1 MSSRV
6 EKVARAAEFA
16 SCLANAENV
25 YPRGLWLSGIRRA
38 LSSTECALFPA
49 VSVILSEVLAILFTV
64 LFTVAVLAQDPAA
77 AGLKALESEKYA
89 EAAELFEKAIVADP
103 KDLGAQFNLALA
115 RTFLNQDLAAIA
127 AYRRTLALKPGLY
140 EASLNL
146 GMVLLRANQP
156 AEAVAP
162 LKDAIAAK
170 PKEARPRL
178 YLAEA
183 LAASGA
189 DAEAAYREALTL
201 DPKSAATQL
210 GLGRAL
216 GKQAKWEQAIAA
228 YRSAVE
234 LDPQYKDTLGE
245 LANQLETAGRQAEA
259 IQLYQALDSP
269 AAKERAAMLQLDSHD
284 LTNAIASLEAAVK
297 ASPTAANRQALAGAY
312 LKNKEPE
319 KAAPLL
325 EAALGQDPNQLELR
339 LMYGRLNRD
348 QRKFEAAAQQFYF
361 VTKQDPKN
369 VQAWRELSAM
379 LISLKQ
385 DENALACFAKLKELG
400 DDAPA
405 HDFFRAVI
413 LDRNKQ
419 YQPALDAYRR
429 FLARSEGKFPDEEF
443 KSRQRARI
451 IEKELSKR

>member
-1 MSSRV
+1 M
-6 EKVARAAEFA
+6 
-16 SCLANAENV
+16 LAII
-25 YPRGLWLSGIRRA
+25 LTL
-38 LSSTECALFPA
+38 ALF
-49 VSVILSEVLAILFTV
+49 
-64 LFTVAVLAQDPAA
+64 AQDPAA
-77 AGLKALESEKYA
+77 AGLKALETEKYA
-89 EAAELFEKAIVADP
+89 EAADLLERAIAADP
-103 KDLGAQFNLALA
+103 KDLGSQFNLALA
-115 RTFLNQDLAAIA
+115 RTFLNQDPAAIA
-127 AYRRTLALKPGLY
+127 AYRRALALKPGLY

-146 GMVLLRANQP
+146 GMVLMRANQP
-156 AEAVAP
+156 AEAVQP
-162 LKDAIAAK
+162 LKDAAAAK
-170 PKEARPRL
+170 PKEVRPRL

-201 DPKSAATQL
+201 DAKSAPAQL

-216 GKQAKWEQAIAA
+216 AKQAKWADAIAA
-228 YRSAVE
+228 YQSAVA

-245 LANQLETAGRQAEA
+245 IAQQLETAGRKTDA
-259 IQLYQALDSP
+259 IRLYQALDSP
-269 AAKERAAMLQLDSHD
+269 AARERAAMLQLDSGD
-284 LTNAIASLEAAVK
+284 LPAAIASLEVAVK
-297 ASPTAANRQALAGAY
+297 ASPSPANRQALAGAY
-312 LKNKEPE
+312 VKNKEPE

-325 EAALGQDPNQLELR
+325 EAAISQEPNNLELR
-339 LMYGRLNRD
+339 LMFGRLNRD
-348 QRKFEAAAQQFYF
+348 QRKFDAAAQQFYF
-361 VTKQDPKN
+361 VTKQDSKN

-413 LDRNKQ
+413 LDRNHQ
-419 YQPALDAYRR
+419 FQPALDAYRR
-429 FLARSEGKFPDEEF
+429 FLARAEGKFPDEEF

>member
-1 MSSRV
+1 MYAM
-6 EKVARAAEFA
+6 AR
-16 SCLANAENV
+16 
-25 YPRGLWLSGIRRA
+25 PRQTRIAGK
-38 LSSTECALFPA
+38 CALFLCG
-49 VSVILSEVLAILFTV
+49 SVILTEVLAILLTFA
-64 LFTVAVLAQDPAA
+64 LLAQDPAA
-77 AGLKALESEKYA
+77 AGLKALESEKYT
-89 EAAELFEKAIVADP
+89 EAADLLEKAIAADP
-103 KDLGAQFNLALA
+103 QNLAAQFNLALA
-115 RTFLNQDLAAIA
+115 RTFLNQDTAAIA

-146 GMVLLRANQP
+146 GMVLLRAQLT
-156 AEAVAP
+156 AEAVQP
-162 LKDAIAAK
+162 LKDAAAVK
-170 PKEARPRL
+170 PKEPRPRL

-189 DAEAAYREALTL
+189 DAEAAYRDALTL
-201 DPKSAATQL
+201 DPQSAPAQL

-216 GKQAKWEQAIAA
+216 AKQAKWEDAIVA
-228 YRSAVE
+228 YQRATA
-234 LDPQYKDTLGE
+234 LQPQYRDTLGE
-245 LANQLETAGRQAEA
+245 IAQQLETAGRKSDALK
-259 IQLYQALDSP
+259 LYQALDSP
-269 AAKERAAMLQLDSHD
+269 AAQERAAMLQLDSND
-284 LTNAIASLEAAVK
+284 LPNAIASLEAAVK
-297 ASPTAANRQALAGAY
+297 ASPTPPNRQALASAY

-325 EAALGQDPNQLELR
+325 EAALGQDPNNLELR
-339 LMYGRLNRD
+339 LAYGRLNRD
-348 QRKFEAAAQQFYF
+348 QRKFDAAAQQFYL

-369 VQAWRELSAM
+369 IQAWRELSAM

-385 DENALACFAKLKELG
+385 DQNALACFAKLKELG

-429 FLARSEGKFPDEEF
+429 FLARSESKFPDEEF